1 MGTPLEE
8 LWEGLGE
15 LKGFARPWEEQ
26 KYQPTGD
33 PRAPK
38 D

>member
-1 MGTPLEE
+1 MGELGEE
-8 LWEGLGE
+8 LKE
-15 LKGFARPWEEQ
+15 LIVFATPWEEQ
-26 KYQPTGD
+26 KYQPTNPPT